1 MLSRPQSEGLLRQLL
16 HDKEKVKEIENRCE
30 YLAQLVAHL
39 QCGLV
44 ERLWPLVMRSN
55 RNHLAASPKTENLDR
70 VALQRML
77 KKLEVRCLQLL
88 DTKSVPQKHWN
99 SQIWGTKRSSNPSQA
114 PGLLLSNPQ
123 HSARMCSIFWI
134 NHCKEGVWGFFPE
147 AKAPVGTI
155 ETKVRW

>member
-1 MLSRPQSEGLLRQLL
+1 MLSRPQSEGLLRQLF

-30 YLAQLVAHL
+30 YLAQLVALL

-88 DTKSVPQKHWN
+88 ETKSIPQKH
-99 SQIWGTKRSSNPSQA
+99 
-114 PGLLLSNPQ
+114 
-123 HSARMCSIFWI
+123 
-134 NHCKEGVWGFFPE
+134 
-147 AKAPVGTI
+147 
-155 ETKVRW
+155 

>member
-88 DTKSVPQKHWN
+88 DTKSIPQKH
-99 SQIWGTKRSSNPSQA
+99 
-114 PGLLLSNPQ
+114 
-123 HSARMCSIFWI
+123 
-134 NHCKEGVWGFFPE
+134 
-147 AKAPVGTI
+147 
-155 ETKVRW
+155 